1 MCAAFSTHTHKI
13 LPGAAHAE
21 RSLEHGPNPA
31 AATRRGAHPNP
42 SFEWAGLADCPEVM
56 LMLGRPPRPPQ
67 PRESS
72 SGSISR
78 PFLPLNQ
85 LGAVQHDHSS
95 NLFPIIVV
103 REHKQIG
110 RADSGAVVV
119 GKWSKRKQKEMS
131 ISISPHSRSGTAAA
145 VHPIRLQEEVLS
157 AAR

>member
-1 MCAAFSTHTHKI
+1 
-13 LPGAAHAE
+13 
-21 RSLEHGPNPA
+21 
-31 AATRRGAHPNP
+31 
-42 SFEWAGLADCPEVM
+42 
-56 LMLGRPPRPPQ
+56 MLGRSPRP

-72 SGSISR
+72 SKSAHPPSESVGIE
-78 PFLPLNQ
+78 L
-85 LGAVQHDHSS
+85 VQHDHSS

-131 ISISPHSRSGTAAA
+131 ISPHSRSGTAA
-145 VHPIRLQEEVLS
+145 VHSIRLQEEVLS